1 MAKIDEYL
9 DYTGLEY
16 YHSRIKN
23 EFADKQ
29 TEADLDALEQRVDG
43 IVSQGGEPNTID
55 TVSVNGT
62 NVAPDAN
69 KNVDIDVPTQ
79 TSDLTNDGDGTSP
92 FATEAYVGTNGG
104 KIDSI
109 SVNGTAQTIDNNKNV
124 DITVPTA
131 VSDLTNDSG
140 FQTAQEVS
148 DAIDAKVVGAYKY
161 KGSVATVADLPSS
174 GNTAGDVYNVEADGT
189 NYAWTGSAWDALGG
203 SFDASNLWAKD
214 ELVAITTAEIDTI
227 VDGE

>member
-79 TSDLTNDGDGTSP
+79 TSDLTNDGDGNSP

>member
-23 EFADKQ
+23 KFADKQ

-43 IVSQGGEPNTID
+43 IVTQGGEPNTID
-55 TVSVNGT
+55 PVSVTGT

-79 TSDLTNDGDGTSP
+79 TSDLTNDGDGNSP